1 MGDAR
6 ALRAKLSATDLTAPT
21 IQSSASAMM
30 RFYESPAI
38 AVTEWRNVLQSCQI
52 SQLLP
57 LLYVANEVL
66 QTSKRN
72 RGNKFLEAFGPVLG
86 ASLRFICEKDPGS
99 TEKVRRTAKIWGDR
113 RVFSLR
119 FVGDILSGL
128 ECYRSSGNTAVG
140 TRAAF
145 VSKSQPQSPEASKM
159 ESANNNNNNKTTTKK
174 QTKGVSSAAPQ
185 ATPTES
191 DDSDDDLFGD
201 TGVSAGHDGNDDDDD
216 DQGGDDDDDDDD
228 NFENSNKPSLLNV
241 SNFSAAVQKG
251 AESKKQAFGSKRR
264 RSQEQKKSGS
274 TSRKRM
280 KSLKS
285 VNTNRAKK
293 RSQILSFSS
302 FMERM
307 QQLENLESQYQAI
320 CNVISSINSSEIM
333 ASSDRSDEIE
343 EVGDDLIELYKGVK
357 QHMGSVAQQRRMLHR
372 IAENKREVEIDL
384 RKYLVWLKGSLNT
397 DEEELKLCDNLEEK
411 LGLLQVVHSDAKAA
425 RDETRAKEAEEKAK
439 AEEAARKKAEEE
451 ELKQSLEK
459 IQKDKDP
466 KEGMVWNKQLREYQ
480 YLADVTEES
489 WRD

>member
-6 ALRAKLSATDLTAPT
+6 ALRAKLAATDITAPT

-30 RFYESPAI
+30 RFYESPVI
-38 AVTEWRNVLQSCQI
+38 AVTEWRNVLQSCQT

-86 ASLRFICEKDPGS
+86 GSLRFICEKDPSS

-128 ECYRSSGNTAVG
+128 ESYRSHSSSTAG
-140 TRAAF
+140 GGRGSQL
-145 VSKSQPQSPEASKM
+145 VSKTQAQTPETTNIDS
-159 ESANNNNNNKTTTKK
+159 STNNDDKVKN
-174 QTKGVSSAAPQ
+174 QTVAVSAPQ

-191 DDSDDDLFGD
+191 DNSDDDLFGD
-201 TGVSAGHDGNDDDDD
+201 AGVDGDEDNDDDD
-216 DQGGDDDDDDDD
+216 GDA
-228 NFENSNKPSLLNV
+228 FENSNQPSLLHV
-241 SNFSAAVQKG
+241 SNFSDAVQKG
-251 AESKKQAFGSKRR
+251 AESKRPASQKQAFGSKRR
-264 RSQEQKKSGS
+264 RTLEQKSGI

-280 KSLKS
+280 KSMMNVSTTRK
-285 VNTNRAKK
+285 NKK

-307 QQLENLESQYQAI
+307 QQLESLEVQYQAI
-320 CNVISSINSSEIM
+320 CSVISSIHSSEIM
-333 ASSDRSDEIE
+333 TSNDEIE
-343 EVGDDLIELYKGVK
+343 EVGDELIELYKSVK
-357 QHMGSVAQQRRMLHR
+357 QNMESVLHQKKMLYR
-372 IAENKREVEIDL
+372 IAESKREVEIDL
-384 RKYLVWLKGSLNT
+384 KRYLVWLKGSLT
-397 DEEELKLCDNLEEK
+397 SDEEELKLCDNLEEK
-411 LGLLQVVHSDAKAA
+411 LGLLQIVHADAKSA
-425 RDETRAKEAEEKAK
+425 RDERRAKEAEEKAR
-439 AEEAARKKAEEE
+439 AEEEARKKAEEE
-451 ELKQSLEK
+451 ELKLSLEK

-466 KEGMVWNKQLREYQ
+466 KVGMVWNKQLREYQ

>member
-6 ALRAKLSATDLTAPT
+6 ALRAKLSATDITAPT

-38 AVTEWRNVLQSCQI
+38 AVTEWRNVLQSCQT

-72 RGNKFLEAFGPVLG
+72 RGNKFLEAFGPILG
-86 ASLRFICEKDPGS
+86 ASLRFICEKDQGS

-128 ECYRSSGNTAVG
+128 ESYRSHSSTAAKNTAG
-140 TRAAF
+140 TRSQS
-145 VSKSQPQSPEASKM
+145 VSKTQ
-159 ESANNNNNNKTTTKK
+159 TLDTKIDSSDK
-174 QTKGVSSAAPQ
+174 KVVKNEETDLVSAPQ

-191 DDSDDDLFGD
+191 DNSDDDLFGE
-201 TGVSAGHDGNDDDDD
+201 TGVDE
-216 DQGGDDDDDDDD
+216 GDDDKEDI
-228 NFENSNKPSLLNV
+228 FENSNQPSLLNV

-251 AESKKQAFGSKRR
+251 AESKRSANQKQAFGSKRR
-264 RSQEQKKSGS
+264 RSQEQKTSS
-274 TSRKRM
+274 TSRKRI
-280 KSLKS
+280 KSLIN
-285 VNTNRAKK
+285 VNTRNKK

-307 QQLENLESQYQAI
+307 QQLENLEGQYQAI
-320 CNVISSINSSEIM
+320 CNIISSINASEIM
-333 ASSDRSDEIE
+333 TSNDGGDEIE
-343 EVGDDLIELYKGVK
+343 EVGDELIELYQSVN
-357 QHMGSVAQQRRMLHR
+357 QHMESVSQQRKMLHR

-384 RKYLVWLKGSLNT
+384 RKYLVWLKGSLNS
-397 DEEELKLCDNLEEK
+397 DVEELKLCDNLEEK
-411 LGLLQVVHSDAKAA
+411 LGLLQVVHGDAKSA
-425 RDETRAKEAEEKAK
+425 RDERRAKEAEEKAK

-451 ELKQSLEK
+451 ELKRSLEK

-466 KEGMVWNKQLREYQ
+466 KVGMVWNKQLREYQ